1 MVLTSYYTVKKQ
13 GMNEIEIRHSRFIAQ
28 VCRTEKEDE
37 AKRFIE
43 EIKKKNWKATHNC
56 YAYMIG
62 ENQEIQKTSDDD
74 GEPSGT
80 AGVPILD
87 VLKKRRLRDVT
98 VVVTRYFGGI
108 KLGAGGLIRAYSHA
122 ASAGL
127 TAAEVVERIPYDLW
141 RATIDYHQFGY
152 LENRLR
158 ESPYIIKDVH
168 YGEKVAIDVY
178 ARQESGSS
186 YADWVTNLT
195 NAQARIEKLC
205 STYLEKKVIE
215 T

>member
-1 MVLTSYYTVKKQ
+1 MDLTPYYTVKQQ
-13 GMNEIEIRHSRFIAQ
+13 GAHETEIRRSRFIAQ
-28 VCRTEKEDE
+28 VRRTESEDE

-43 EIKKKNWKATHNC
+43 EIKKENWKATHNC

-62 ENQEIQKTSDDD
+62 ENQEIQKTSDD

-87 VLKKRRLRDVT
+87 VLKKRQLRDVT

-127 TAAEVVERIPYDLW
+127 AAAEIIERVPYDVW
-141 RATIDYHQFGY
+141 RATVDYHLFGT

-158 ESPYIIKDVH
+158 ESPYIVKDVH
-168 YGEKVAIDVY
+168 YAEKVAIDVY
-178 ARQESGSS
+178 ARAQSGGGFR
-186 YADWVTNLT
+186 DWITNLT
-195 NAQARIEKLC
+195 SAQARVEKLG

>member
-1 MVLTSYYTVKKQ
+1 MDLTPYYTVKQQ
-13 GMNEIEIRHSRFIAQ
+13 GAHETEIRRSRFIAQ
-28 VCRTEKEDE
+28 VRRTESEDE

-43 EIKKKNWKATHNC
+43 EIKKENWKATHNC

-62 ENQEIQKTSDDD
+62 ENQQIQKTSDD

-87 VLKKRRLRDVT
+87 VLKKRQLRDVT

-127 TAAEVVERIPYDLW
+127 AAAEIIERVPYDVW
-141 RATIDYHQFGY
+141 RAIVDYHLFGT

-158 ESPYIIKDVH
+158 ESPYIVKDVH
-168 YGEKVAIDVY
+168 YAEKVAIDVY
-178 ARQESGSS
+178 ARAQSGGGFR
-186 YADWVTNLT
+186 DWITNLT
-195 NAQARIEKLC
+195 SAQARVEKLG